1 MQYYLDS
8 YMYCQISCLK
18 WNVLAFGCSLKPK
31 STSILHSLCPHP
43 THERRTGAT
52 MSSDSDRGNK
62 IARSVLPWFH
72 SLVLISSTS
81 SPKFSFVTSQPYK
94 IPPKSPSRQASL
106 SSTATAERDATLAT
120 HSRCP
125 TAQMIKEYR
134 SCQGSL
140 LQGVGSWT
148 QTQTQHDSKVAGAGK
163 GDGIKRG

>member
-1 MQYYLDS
+1 MQYFLDS
-8 YMYCQISCLK
+8 YIYCQTSCLK
-18 WNVLAFGCSLKPK
+18 WNALASSCSLKPK

-43 THERRTGAT
+43 THEKRTGAT

-62 IARSVLPWFH
+62 IARSVLPWLH

-81 SPKFSFVTSQPYK
+81 SPKFSFAASQPYK
-94 IPPKSPSRQASL
+94 IPPKSSSRQASP
-106 SSTATAERDATLAT
+106 SSTATTERDATLEI
-120 HSRCP
+120 HYKRP

-134 SCQGSL
+134 TCQGSL